1 MANHY
6 GALPIVTEG
15 LAFCLDAVDKNCYA
29 GSGKSVTDLV
39 TGQSGTISN
48 NPTVSDGCFNFAGNS
63 NTDTIGTWTNISGNM
78 FCLGVW
84 FYVDNITNSSSG
96 ASGIVRYK
104 LGHGGNTGNSGAISL
119 GGVTGLLS
127 GEVLTMLSKETSASQ
142 HERRGVL
149 NITIGV
155 GWHYAVFNYNGTTYD
170 IWLDNVSQTVTN
182 GSQGAVPLVTCD
194 NITLGKSNANGENS
208 IDGKIGPMHIY
219 TKRALTDAEVSQNF
233 NNQRGRF
240 GV

>member
-1 MANHY
+1 MASSA
-6 GALPIVTEG
+6 GPDLIRQG
-15 LAFCLDAVDKNCYA
+15 LGFCLDPTDKNCYV
-29 GSGKSVTDLV
+29 GSGTTVTDLI
-39 TGQSGTISN
+39 TEGTGTIAN
-48 NPTVSDGCFNFAGNS
+48 NAAVSDGCFSFPGNS
-63 NTDTIGTWTNISGNM
+63 STDTIGTWTNISGNM
-78 FCLGVW
+78 YCLGVW

-96 ASGIVRYK
+96 ASGILRYK

-194 NITLGKSNANGENS
+194 NITLGKSNSNGENS

-233 NNQRGRF
+233 NAQRGRF